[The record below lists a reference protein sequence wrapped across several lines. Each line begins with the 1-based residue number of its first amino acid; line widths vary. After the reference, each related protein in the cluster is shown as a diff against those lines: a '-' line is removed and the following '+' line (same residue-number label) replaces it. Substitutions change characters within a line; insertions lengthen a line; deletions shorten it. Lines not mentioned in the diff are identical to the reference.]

1 MAGSNSEAQLRAAAE
16 TIKTLREQIA
26 ALQDEIKVEV
36 AAAKSSGFN
45 MKALNRVIKDMML
58 EPEAM
63 EKQLVLELE
72 IDTYRR
78 AVGVRTEA
86 SGVNGGDNRK
96 GALAGAAVPL

>member
-36 AAAKSSGFN
+36 AAAKSNGFN

-63 EKQLVLELE
+63 EQQLVLELE

-86 SGVNGGDNRK
+86 SGMHSPDNGKRLS
-96 GALAGAAVPL
+96 ASAPA